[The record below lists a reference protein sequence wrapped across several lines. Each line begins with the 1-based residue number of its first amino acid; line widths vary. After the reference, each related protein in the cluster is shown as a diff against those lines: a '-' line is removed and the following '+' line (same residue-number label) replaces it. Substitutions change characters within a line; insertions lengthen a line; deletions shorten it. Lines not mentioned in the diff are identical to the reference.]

1 MSCPKYR
8 DSIVLLVDGELSDDA
23 AHGVRSHLMGCDDC
37 RAVATELERMASFL
51 KPTSAG
57 ITHDETR
64 FWRRF
69 DADLAV
75 RVARGEIPFW
85 KRSITIPLPAM
96 AVLAVVVVSTGV
108 VAGRAHRHASAMEF
122 RAQQLQAVLRE
133 ARESTIFPATVRVP
147 KDLQDRLD
155 ETPVR
160 TVDVAQAGTMT
171 AAAAPVSG
179 NSRMLP
185 MPKARNTRPHNSIRF
200 VDSDGVLQPGDLY

>member
-23 AHGVRSHLMGCDDC
+23 AHGVHSHLMGCDDC
-37 RAVATELERMASFL
+37 RAVATELERMAQLL
-51 KPTSAG
+51 KPTSAD

-85 KRSITIPLPAM
+85 KRSITVPLPAM

-108 VAGRAHRHASAMEF
+108 VAGQAHRHASVMEF
-122 RAQQLQAVLRE
+122 RALQLQAVLRE

-155 ETPVR
+155 EMPVR
-160 TVDVAQAGTMT
+160 TVDVAQAGTLT
-171 AAAAPVSG
+171 AAAAPG
-179 NSRMLP
+179 NSRILP
-185 MPKARNTRPHNSIRF
+185 MPTPRNTRPHNSIRF